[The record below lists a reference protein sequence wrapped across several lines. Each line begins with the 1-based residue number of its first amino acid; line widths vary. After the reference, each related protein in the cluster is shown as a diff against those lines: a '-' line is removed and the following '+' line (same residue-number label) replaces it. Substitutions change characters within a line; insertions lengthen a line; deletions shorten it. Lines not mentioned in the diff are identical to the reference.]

1 MHKAAIFKYPM
12 ERDSHCSLLYFVV
25 KMWACSLVLW
35 TINQVQTSI
44 CVTADEE
51 IQRVLDGAVSDNN
64 PAHI

>member
-12 ERDSHCSLLYFVV
+12 ERDSHCSLFYFVL
-25 KMWACSLVLW
+25 KMSACNPILW
-35 TINQVQTSI
+35 TIKEVQTSLY
-44 CVTADEE
+44 VTGDEE